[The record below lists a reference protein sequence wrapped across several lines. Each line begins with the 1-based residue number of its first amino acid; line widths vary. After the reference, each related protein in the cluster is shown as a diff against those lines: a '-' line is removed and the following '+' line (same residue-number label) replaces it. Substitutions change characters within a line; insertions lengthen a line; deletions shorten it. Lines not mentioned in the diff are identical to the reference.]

1 MFSASKSA
9 DSVSEAIV
17 MTRASGCH
25 GDDFPCSGM
34 GNPNEAI
41 DSYPFSEYRY
51 LSLVLIIIKDDVPV
65 TLAAG
70 VAARV
75 GLESRSESDSGL
87 SESSL
92 ENTGH
97 GQGTLPGHRSR
108 RS

>member
-1 MFSASKSA
+1 VELFGLEVALVYLGEPLAYK
-9 DSVSEAIV
+9 V
-17 MTRASGCH
+17 
-25 GDDFPCSGM
+25 
-34 GNPNEAI
+34 
-41 DSYPFSEYRY
+41 RY